1 MSMTGSTEMPNDWPP
16 CFHSGRAFEAMNVAL
31 FLPFERNKEE
41 QTAASGGTKR
51 RLEIGEFSE

>member
-1 MSMTGSTEMPNDWPP
+1 MKMSRTVDVHGP
-16 CFHSGRAFEAMNVAL
+16 G

-51 RLEIGEFSE
+51 SVLFRQDK